1 MHRKFEEQLETIRK
15 ELLYMASLTEQAIDS
30 AVVALKTR
38 DKERAAKIIT
48 EDAVI
53 DQQELKID
61 NMILN
66 QLALQN
72 PIARDLRFITAA
84 MKINNDLER
93 IGDHAVNIAEKTLV
107 LVQEPE
113 LKPLIDIPR
122 MAEIALEMMKR
133 AIDAFLHNN
142 SSAAKEVIQMDNEVN
157 ALEQQ
162 IIRELMTY
170 LASDPK
176 CINRALSLIM
186 VAKNLER
193 VGDLSKN
200 IAEDVVFMV
209 DAHLIKHPGT
219 QKRDA

>member
-1 MHRKFEEQLETIRK
+1 
-15 ELLYMASLTEQAIDS
+15 MA
-30 AVVALKTR
+30 ALKTR
-38 DKERAAKIIT
+38 DAKRAAKIIT
-48 EDAVI
+48 NDALV
-53 DQQELKID
+53 DQQELKLD
-61 NMILN
+61 NLCISQM
-66 QLALQN
+66 ALKN
-72 PIARDLRFITAA
+72 PIAGDLRLITAA

-122 MAEIALEMMKR
+122 MAEISMNMMKR

-142 SSAAKEVIQMDNEVN
+142 SNAAKKVIKMDIQVN
-157 ALEQQ
+157 DLEQQ

-170 LASDPK
+170 IVGDPQ
-176 CINRALSLIM
+176 CINRALALIM

-209 DAHLIKHPGT
+209 DAQLIKHPGT
-219 QKRDA
+219 AKLRD